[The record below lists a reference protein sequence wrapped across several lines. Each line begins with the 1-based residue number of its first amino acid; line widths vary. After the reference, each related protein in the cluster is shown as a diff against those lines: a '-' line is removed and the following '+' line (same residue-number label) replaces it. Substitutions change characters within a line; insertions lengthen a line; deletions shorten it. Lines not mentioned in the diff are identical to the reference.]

1 MSTYRSRRAPNPA
14 LIASVVAVVAL
25 LVAGIVALVVV
36 HHPSASASSHS
47 PGTSGTKGGGGSSTS
62 HGAVLAVSS
71 SSPST
76 GATNVSPAG
85 PILVNLTEPLATGGP
100 MPTISPSV
108 SGSWSLSS
116 STTLTFRPTESL
128 VPFQVYT
135 VTVPG
140 GSGGLRASS
149 GASLASSVKIKF
161 KIAAGSFLRLQE
173 LLSQLDYLPVHF
185 VPAGSTPV
193 PASQMALTQPGT
205 FNWRWP
211 NQPPQLQSLFN
222 AGTYDVLTQGAVMMF
237 ENLNGLATDGIA
249 GPDVWSDLLQ
259 AVTKKQMDPNP
270 WDWVYVQK
278 TPLPETLFAWSNGKV
293 VFQSEANTGAVGFIT
308 PDGSWPVYLHYPST
322 TMQGTNPD
330 GTKYDDKD
338 VLWVSYFFNGDALHA
353 FLRGSY
359 GTPQSLGCVE
369 MPTPAAA
376 TVWPLT
382 PIGTVVTI
390 Q

>member
-1 MSTYRSRRAPNPA
+1 
-14 LIASVVAVVAL
+14 
-25 LVAGIVALVVV
+25 
-36 HHPSASASSHS
+36 
-47 PGTSGTKGGGGSSTS
+47 
-62 HGAVLAVSS
+62 
-71 SSPST
+71 
-76 GATNVSPAG
+76 
-85 PILVNLTEPLATGGP
+85 
-100 MPTISPSV
+100 
-108 SGSWSLSS
+108 
-116 STTLTFRPTESL
+116 
-128 VPFQVYT
+128 VYT

-222 AGTYDVLTQGAVMMF
+222 EGTDDVLTQGAVMMF